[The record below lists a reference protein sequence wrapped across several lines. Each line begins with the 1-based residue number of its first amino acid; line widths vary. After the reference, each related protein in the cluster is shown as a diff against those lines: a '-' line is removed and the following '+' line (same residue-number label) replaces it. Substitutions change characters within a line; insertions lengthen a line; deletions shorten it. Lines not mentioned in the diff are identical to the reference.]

1 MTREHVLAAEAGYLD
16 IVPQLPW
23 SSPQKFPQSPSALQS
38 DHIAD
43 LLNGICKLK
52 LEEQGQDIA
61 TISTPE
67 AGKVRPK
74 MAMSR
79 APVKKRRFA
88 PETPKVLTS
97 KASENEEDCG
107 VEKVAKKSRKGM
119 SKLHTPSSAVK
130 ARKTRPKI
138 SSSGAARKTIKQTSS
153 FSIFDENVTT
163 PVTRIPLSA
172 KNLLLTPSTDPDPY
186 ALPLTPEVSTPG
198 RKTGARKTASARTTR
213 SRKSAGKTGSAR
225 QEKNVMK
232 RLDLEAIG
240 EGTPL
245 VENEV
250 NSNVSKNGIHSLVK
264 NLDALE
270 MEDSEMLHSHSV
282 DASQTPVKVVKH
294 FTKSVKSC
302 RKNVKSKME
311 SRGGG
316 ESTDTSR
323 ITRARTRKQ
332 ELRGTS
338 MKVDADLDFAS
349 LSAHPCEIIEE
360 VDRDCDV
367 WGKNEDLPP
376 QFPKQQDS
384 PLPTIHEV
392 THLSDLDLS
401 VEVMRG
407 DSDLENDPYNFEV
420 PFTPVSERK
429 TEKKPRKWSENPG
442 KTHMKTEISRKSSM
456 KMNSKEDFVPLKE
469 SHVKMATG
477 ILKGE

>member
-23 SSPQKFPQSPSALQS
+23 SSPQKAPQSPSALQS

-43 LLNGICKLK
+43 LLDGICKLK

-67 AGKVRPK
+67 AGKIRPK

-88 PETPKVLTS
+88 PETPKILTS
-97 KASENEEDCG
+97 KVSENEEDCG

-119 SKLHTPSSAVK
+119 SKLHTPSGAVLTVPPSAVR
-130 ARKTRPKI
+130 ARKTRPKS
-138 SSSGAARKTIKQTSS
+138 SSSGTARKTIKQTSS

-163 PVTRIPLSA
+163 PVSRNPLSA
-172 KNLLLTPSTDPDPY
+172 RNLLLTPSTDPDPY

-198 RKTGARKTASARTTR
+198 RKTGGRKTASARTTR

-250 NSNVSKNGIHSLVK
+250 NSYASKNSIHSLVK
-264 NLDALE
+264 DLEGLE
-270 MEDSEMLHSHSV
+270 MENGEMLHSHSV
-282 DASQTPVKVVKH
+282 DASQTPVKIVKH

-302 RKNVKSKME
+302 RKNVKSKLE

-316 ESTDTSR
+316 ESLDTTR

-338 MKVDADLDFAS
+338 PKIDADLDFTAFS
-349 LSAHPCEIIEE
+349 THPCEIIEE
-360 VDRDCDV
+360 VDSDCDV
-367 WGKNEDLPP
+367 WGNNEDLPP
-376 QFPKQQDS
+376 QFLKQQDS

-392 THLSDLDLS
+392 NHLRDLDLS

-420 PFTPVSERK
+420 PFTPISERK
-429 TEKKPRKWSENPG
+429 TEKKPRKRSENSG
-442 KTHMKTEISRKSSM
+442 KTQMKTEISRKSSV

-469 SHVKMATG
+469 SQV
-477 ILKGE
+477 